1 MTKKSTKTIK
11 EFVENTVNQVLHE
24 SSLSRA
30 WEWMQKHDCAT
41 MSAMRNDPFDLSACV
56 NPPDIDNENNH
67 LAFNKEPKDKNSV
80 NKLRNKSLRANLLRL
95 GYGVTP
101 VDGSY
106 IEDFGLPSAK
116 HVNEDSFFVVNLK
129 DDPDFV
135 QNIEF
140 LGQKFCQDSVL
151 IIPKGGSG
159 TYLLGTN
166 NAWPGLGVKIEQGDA
181 SFGAE
186 KQFMTKVRGR
196 PFAFPEKLEE
206 ISSYGWSGRLAVHS
220 IAEIYVN
227 TKGKALKFTPV
238 KK

>member
-1 MTKKSTKTIK
+1 MKTKNELK
-11 EFVENTVNQVLHE
+11 EFIEKTVVETLTE

-30 WEWMQKHDCAT
+30 WQWMQKHDCAT
-41 MSAMRNDPFDLSACV
+41 MSAMRNDPTDLSACV
-56 NPPDIDNENNH
+56 NPPDTDSEDSH
-67 LAFNKEPKDKNSV
+67 LAFNKQPKDKNSV

-129 DDPDFV
+129 DDPAFV
-135 QNIEF
+135 RNIEF

-181 SFGAE
+181 SFGSE

-206 ISSYGWSGRLAVHS
+206 ISQYGYMGRYSVDSL
-220 IAEIYVN
+220 AEICVK
-227 TKGKALKFTPV
+227 TKNKPLVFVPV